1 MRLRTIEGQY
11 SICKVTTIDPAIISA
26 PFCFVGKT
34 DLELSLVCPTELVP
48 EKTLARDDGWS
59 MFGVVGSMDFS
70 LVGILASLSAT
81 LAEAGV
87 GIFAVSTYDTDY
99 ILVKTEGLETALE
112 ALVTAGNTFE

>member
-48 EKTLARDDGWS
+48 EN
-59 MFGVVGSMDFS
+59 FN
-70 LVGILASLSAT
+70 SAKA
-81 LAEAGV
+81 LWALIERLDEA
-87 GIFAVSTYDTDY
+87 
-99 ILVKTEGLETALE
+99 
-112 ALVTAGNTFE
+112 